1 MNRHTTTTATTATAV
16 TATPTA
22 PSAWLRRFHPAEEA
36 PVRLFCLPHAGGSAS
51 YYFPVSRA
59 LSPRA
64 DVVAVQYPGRQ
75 DRRHEPCVDDVREL
89 ADRVFAQLRPWC
101 DRPVA
106 LFGHSLGATLGF
118 EVALRLEAAGV
129 RPVALFASGRRAP
142 SRHRENERVHLAP
155 DEQLLATIKRM
166 SGTDPAVLADD
177 ELLRSVLPAIRG
189 DYKAAETYR
198 YRPGPAL
205 TCPMVVLNGD
215 SDPEVTAEEAQG
227 WSAHTDGPT
236 AYHWFTGG
244 HFYLNQHATQVIDLV
259 RQQLV

>member
-1 MNRHTTTTATTATAV
+1 MNGTTTTV
-16 TATPTA
+16 RA

-36 PVRLFCLPHAGGSAS
+36 PVRLFCFPHAGGSAS

-75 DRRHEPCVDDVREL
+75 DRRHEAVVDDVRTL
-89 ADRVFAQLRPWC
+89 ADRVFAELRPWC

-106 LFGHSLGATLGF
+106 LFGHSLGATLAF

-129 RPVALFASGRRAP
+129 TPAALFASGRRAP
-142 SRHRENERVHLAP
+142 SLHREDERVHLAP
-155 DEQLLATIKRM
+155 DERLLATIKRM

-177 ELLRSVLPAIRG
+177 ELLRAVLPAIRG

-198 YRPGPAL
+198 YLPGPDLA
-205 TCPMVVLNGD
+205 CPVVVLNGE
-215 SDPEVTAEEAQG
+215 SDPEVTEQEALG
-227 WSAHTDGPT
+227 WAAHTKGPCSFRS
-236 AYHWFTGG
+236 FTGG
-244 HFYLNQHATQVIDLV
+244 HFYLNQHASEVIELV
-259 RQQLV
+259 RQQLA